1 MLPKFE
7 IFRPDT
13 VEEAC
18 RLMSEYADKRIVIV
32 AGGTDILVDIR
43 RKIIPTHLPRCKGC
57 ATRIIEPVEPPSFL
71 VSLSKIEQLGQ
82 IMEYDSGD
90 IHIGPLVTITELAES
105 PLVREKLPALA
116 DGADNLGSPLVRN
129 RGTIGGNV
137 CNARPAADT
146 LIPSSA
152 LNCELTLTSAKGE
165 RKVGINDFILGP
177 GKTIC
182 QLDEILT
189 DIKFPAFPQK
199 SSSACIKV
207 ANRKSL
213 EISVVNVASVL
224 TLDDSG
230 KMVYSRISMGAVG
243 PKPML
248 AVKTAEFLREKT
260 PSEKI
265 FTEAG
270 NIASTECKP
279 INDHRGGAEYR
290 LEMVRVLVRRTLKK
304 ALDRILNFN
313 S

>member
-18 RLMSEYADKRIVIV
+18 RLMSEHADERTDIL

-43 RKIIPTHLPRCKGC
+43 RKIIPSHLPRCKGC
-57 ATRIIEPVEPPSFL
+57 ATRIIEPAEPPSYL
-71 VSLSKIEQLGQ
+71 VALSKIEQLGR
-82 IMEYDSGD
+82 IIEDGSGE

-129 RGTIGGNV
+129 RGTIGGNI

-146 LIPSSA
+146 LIPASA
-152 LNCELTLTSAKGE
+152 LNCRLILASASGE
-165 RKVGINDFILGP
+165 RTVGIDDFITGP
-177 GKTIC
+177 GKTSRRK
-182 QLDEILT
+182 DEILT
-189 DIKFPAFPQK
+189 DIMFPATPEK
-199 SSSACIKV
+199 SSGACIKV

-213 EISVVNVASVL
+213 EISVVNVASVISL
-224 TLDDSG
+224 DSG
-230 KMVYSRISMGAVG
+230 GKISHARISMGAVG

-248 AVKTAEFLREKT
+248 ADKAAESLIGKA
-260 PSEKI
+260 PSDDL

-270 NIASTECKP
+270 QIASTECKP
-279 INDHRGGAEYR
+279 ITDHRGGADYR
-290 LEMVRVLVRRTLKK
+290 LEMVRVLVKRTLMK
-304 ALDRILNFN
+304 AVERI
-313 S
+313 

>member
-13 VEEAC
+13 VAEAC
-18 RLMSEYADKRIVIV
+18 RLMSEHANERVAIL

-43 RKIIPTHLPRCKGC
+43 RKIIPSHLPRCKGC
-57 ATRIIEPVEPPSFL
+57 ATRIIEPAEPPSYL
-71 VSLSKIEQLGQ
+71 VALSKIEQLAQ
-82 IMEYDSGD
+82 IIEDDSGS

-105 PLVREKLPALA
+105 PLIHAKLPALA

-129 RGTIGGNV
+129 RGTIGGNI

-165 RKVGINDFILGP
+165 RQVRIDDFVLGP
-177 GKTIC
+177 GRTARRP
-182 QLDEILT
+182 DEILT
-189 DIKFPAFPQK
+189 DIKFPALPQK

-224 TLDDSG
+224 TLDDKG
-230 KMVYSRISMGAVG
+230 KIAYSRIAMGAVG

-248 AVKTAEFLREKT
+248 AVKSVQSLIGKK
-260 PSEKI
+260 PSGDI

-270 NIASTECKP
+270 NIAATECKP
-279 INDHRGGAEYR
+279 ITDHRGGAEYR
-290 LEMVRVLVRRTLKK
+290 LEMVRVLIRRTLKK
-304 ALDRILNFN
+304 TFDRIK
-313 S
+313 